1 MSKAKIKAYQGFAFI
16 LKKKKRKSKQ
26 AISKTPNELQKHKW

>member
-16 LKKKKRKSKQ
+16 LKKKKKSKQ